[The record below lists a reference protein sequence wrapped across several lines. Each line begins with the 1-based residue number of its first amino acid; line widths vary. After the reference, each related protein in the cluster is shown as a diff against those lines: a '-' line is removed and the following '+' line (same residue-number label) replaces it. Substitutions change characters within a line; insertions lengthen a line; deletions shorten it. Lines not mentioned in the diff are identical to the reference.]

1 MPRAH
6 SGQVVL
12 VVDDDR
18 DLRRLVKRLLEP
30 LGYVVLE
37 AATAAD
43 ALSLAGREPPTVVVL
58 DVLLPDMPGYEVC
71 RELRDAYADDIAIV
85 FLSGKRTEEFDRTA
99 GMLLGADDYIV
110 KPFMPGE
117 FVARVRRAGDRASA
131 LPLSSSSALT
141 PRELEVLKLLA
152 EGLARRRSRRR
163 SSSRRRRSR
172 PTSSGSSPSLT
183 YTAAPRL
190 SHTRTGTGCS
200 APVSDVRPCPAGQR
214 EACRRMLRRDPERC
228 EPRSVL
234 PGPLPSPS

>member
-6 SGQVVL
+6 PGQVVL

-43 ALSLAGREPPTVVVL
+43 ALSLAGREPPTVVLL

-71 RELRDAYADDIAIV
+71 RELRDEYADDIAIV

-110 KPFMPGE
+110 KPFALGE
-117 FVARVRRAGDRASA
+117 FVARVRRAGDRASGP
-131 LPLSSSSALT
+131 PLSSSSALT

-152 EGLARRRSRRR
+152 EGLGQKKIAQALFIAPKTVATHIQRILAKVGVHSRAEAVAYAHRNRLFRS
-163 SSSRRRRSR
+163 
-172 PTSSGSSPSLT
+172 G
-183 YTAAPRL
+183 
-190 SHTRTGTGCS
+190 
-200 APVSDVRPCPAGQR
+200 
-214 EACRRMLRRDPERC
+214 
-228 EPRSVL
+228 
-234 PGPLPSPS
+234 